1 MPQFTPPTNF
11 SKAKN
16 PPAYSAQPQRQG
28 TCIEAEALKQIEEE
42 FARAARYHIRAKQAE
57 YRKQLDNLLNLIT
70 SHEDTFTLKARFWQ
84 PRAGYLDPPKVSEH
98 HVALSLFTDR
108 DQIIPFDKPTGQL
121 GLDTVVLEFKNVMLY
136 GGHAMDELF
145 KGLNNLYTLLPRLTN
160 RHGQHP
166 FIGFQ
171 RPNQVSIEEVI
182 AHLPSEV
189 VRVRVE
195 DVTETIRPTRRQLL
209 PGAE

>member
-28 TCIEAEALKQIEEE
+28 AEIEAEALKQIEEE
-42 FARAARYHIRAKQAE
+42 FARAARYHTPAKQAD

-70 SHEDTFTLKARFWQ
+70 SHKDTFTLKARFWK
-84 PRAGYLDPPKVSEH
+84 PGAGYLDPPKVSKH

-108 DQIIPFDKPTGQL
+108 DEIIPFDKPTGQL

-136 GGHAMDELF
+136 GGYTMDKLF
-145 KGLNNLYTLLPRLTN
+145 KGLNNLYTLLPKLTD

-166 FIGFQ
+166 LMNFQ
-171 RPNQVSIEEVI
+171 SITPVI
-182 AHLPSEV
+182 
-189 VRVRVE
+189 VR
-195 DVTETIRPTRRQLL
+195 DVTEHLRPTGQPEPRRL
-209 PGAE
+209 PPGTN